1 VTVLPPVLCVCALVV
16 AIAIGHAQTSPTTNP
31 QPKTPDFSV
40 QIWGDIAEDFSARV
54 WSYFALRRELEHG
67 LPALIV
73 TEDPAYIRR
82 AELALAKK
90 IRVARARAKQGDI
103 FTPAISVEFKKI
115 LLHTMGAGT
124 WAAIMDDN
132 PGMFSTRING
142 TYSKKRPLS
151 TVPPNVLAVLPSLP
165 ADIQYR
171 FVGRHL
177 ILHDTR
183 ANVILDRMPDAI
195 PCAHCDESNGRR

>member
-1 VTVLPPVLCVCALVV
+1 MKILPSVVCVCALVV
-16 AIAIGHAQTSPTTNP
+16 AVSIGHAETPTAANP

-40 QIWGDIAEDFSARV
+40 QIWGDVAEDFSARV
-54 WSYFALRRELEHG
+54 WSYFALRRELEQG
-67 LPALIV
+67 LPPLIV
-73 TEDPAYIRR
+73 TEDPADIRR

-90 IRVARARAKQGDI
+90 IRVARARAKPGDI
-103 FTPAISVEFKKI
+103 FTPAISVEFRKI
-115 LLHTMGAGT
+115 LLHTIRAGT
-124 WAAIMDDN
+124 WTAIMDDN

-142 TYSKKRPLS
+142 TYAKKRPLS
-151 TVPPNVLAVLPSLP
+151 TVPATVLAVLPSLP

-183 ANVILDRMPDAI
+183 ANVVLDCMPDAI
-195 PCAHCDESNGRR
+195 SCAHCDESNGRR